1 MIDAG
6 TIANFHAAN
15 KSDLFKFKQK
25 ITGKTGD
32 SGTKDA
38 EIMVSLKYLSNFWRT
53 FEMALINFEINL
65 ILTWSDKSVL
75 FNSTKVI
82 TFIITDTELYV
93 PVVTLSTQDNE
104 KLFQQSKSDFR
115 RSIIGTNIN
124 LKYQYKHQTHISI
137 N

>member
-25 ITGKTGD
+25 ITGKTAD

-38 EIMVSLKYLSNFWRT
+38 EIMVSLKYL
-53 FEMALINFEINL
+53 INFEINL
-65 ILTWSDKSVL
+65 MLTWSDKSVL
-75 FNSTKVI
+75 FNPTKVI

-115 RSIIGTNIN
+115 RAIN
-124 LKYQYKHQTHISI
+124 WNKY
-137 N
+137 

>member
-25 ITGKTGD
+25 ITGKTAD

-38 EIMVSLKYLSNFWRT
+38 EIMVSLKYLNNFWRT

-65 ILTWSDKSVL
+65 MLTWSDKSVL
-75 FNSTKVI
+75 FNPTKVI

-93 PVVTLSTQDNE
+93 PVVTLSNQDNE

-115 RSIIGTNIN
+115 RAIN
-124 LKYQYKHQTHISI
+124 WNKY
-137 N
+137 